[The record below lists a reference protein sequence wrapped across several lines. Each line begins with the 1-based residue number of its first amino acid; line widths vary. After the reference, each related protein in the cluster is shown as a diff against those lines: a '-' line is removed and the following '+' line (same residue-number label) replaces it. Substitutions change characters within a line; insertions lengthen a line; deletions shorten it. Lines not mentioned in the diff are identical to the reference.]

1 MILYTLPLQVGKL
14 LNKLRDI
21 INKTNLRGN
30 IMGMFSFLDKPFR
43 TGATQAAKQA
53 KELGQETLAEQGVL
67 KTDIGGL
74 YQPTM
79 DMGRNAMSDIAS
91 FYGVSG
97 EYGGGYTPEQQSNID
112 KLAGLKSAQG
122 GYQSQS
128 GKGGIVG
135 GLMSKA
141 LSGIEQG
148 KAQEIA
154 DLEAVVSGYTPAE
167 STKYGGQGQGAI
179 INQAMSSPFYD
190 QMINQGEQAVARNAQ
205 ATGGFRSGSTQEN
218 LAGNSQNVLMSL
230 VNQVLQ
236 GKQGI
241 ANAGLGATD
250 AYGAA
255 IQNIQAG
262 QGATRGQIANVDIA
276 KAAGKQ
282 NLLGGLIQGGAT
294 VGAGLAMAP
303 VAPPAVAAS
312 DERLKTNIVKVDE
325 KHDLSWYTWDW
336 NKLAESVGLHGSS
349 EGHIAQEV
357 QKVRPD
363 LVVEKNGYLAVN
375 YGGF

>member
-1 MILYTLPLQVGKL
+1 MILYTLLFQVGKL
-14 LNKLRDI
+14 PNNLRDI

-53 KELGQETLAEQGVL
+53 KIMGQETLDEQGAL
-67 KTDIGGL
+67 RTEIGGI

-79 DMGRNAMSDIAS
+79 DTGSEA
-91 FYGVSG
+91 F
-97 EYGGGYTPEQQSNID
+97 
-112 KLAGLKSAQG
+112 
-122 GYQSQS
+122 
-128 GKGGIVG
+128 KG
-135 GLMSKA
+135 
-141 LSGIEQG
+141 
-148 KAQEIA
+148 IA
-154 DLEAVVSGYTPAE
+154 DYYAGNQQP
-167 STKYGGQGQGAI
+167 I
-179 INQAMSSPFYD
+179 INQAMASPFMSQLVD
-190 QMINQGEQAVARNAQ
+190 TGEQAISRNAQ

-241 ANAGLGATD
+241 ANAGVGATD
-250 AYGAA
+250 AYSTAM
-255 IQNIQAG
+255 QNIQAG
-262 QGATRGQIANVDIA
+262 QGATRGNIANIDIA
-276 KAAGKQ
+276 KAAGRQ
-282 NLLGGLIQGGAT
+282 NLLGGLVQGAAT

-303 VAPPAVAAS
+303 VAPAAALAS

-325 KHDLSWYTWDW
+325 KHDLPWYTWDW

-363 LVVEKNGYLAVN
+363 LVVEKNGYLAVK